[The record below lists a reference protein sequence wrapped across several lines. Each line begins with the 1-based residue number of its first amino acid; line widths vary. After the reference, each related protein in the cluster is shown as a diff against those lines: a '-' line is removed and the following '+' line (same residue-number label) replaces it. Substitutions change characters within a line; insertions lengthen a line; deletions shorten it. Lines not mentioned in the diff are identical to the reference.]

1 MKNEMGNDAETP
13 EAITTGEGKSDSRR
27 LGLQEFIIT
36 LVIIL
41 VIWTARKCYIA
52 NHHTGGA
59 PSPQQPPDMTAT
71 MTESRG
77 FIEYVLMI
85 HSSEV
90 DGQYRAG
97 YDKLFQQ
104 ALEAEYAKE

>member
-1 MKNEMGNDAETP
+1 MPMFEMP
-13 EAITTGEGKSDSRR
+13 KSRNS
-27 LGLQEFIIT
+27 QVT
-36 LVIIL
+36 LPASCGVIIL

-77 FIEYVLMI
+77 FIENVLMI
-85 HSSEV
+85 HSSKV
-90 DGQYRAG
+90 DGQYRAD